1 MFIAIPENNAKN
13 SALQNC
19 LFCVIFW
26 SYYSLNFFCDKIRRF
41 SIMIKL
47 IATDVDGTL
56 VKDGTLLIDPEYM
69 TVVSRLVDQG
79 IHFVVC
85 SGRQFSSEQ
94 KLFAPIKDRLLYIS
108 DGGTVVR
115 TPEKILKTYPMETAL
130 WKSMCRMV
138 HDELPSCDCFA
149 ATPDYCLAEDAGSRM
164 FHWLRDSYGF
174 DVREVPDLSKVENE
188 DIIKFTIYHP
198 TSCEELCSPNFIP
211 AWKHQAKLAV
221 AGKEWLDCNARGV
234 SKWTGLSFLM
244 NYFGLTSDEVC
255 CFGDNLNDIEML
267 QNAGESYA
275 VSNARA
281 EVIASAKHTCPPYW
295 ENGVLQVL
303 KTFLKETTNP
313 F

>member
-1 MFIAIPENNAKN
+1 
-13 SALQNC
+13 
-19 LFCVIFW
+19 
-26 SYYSLNFFCDKIRRF
+26 
-41 SIMIKL
+41 MIKL

-174 DVREVPDLSKVENE
+174 DVREVPDLAKVEMNA
-188 DIIKFTIYHP
+188 IQ
-198 TSCEELCSPNFIP
+198 TSGNCIRNISADHF
-211 AWKHQAKLAV
+211 
-221 AGKEWLDCNARGV
+221 AGAAA
-234 SKWTGLSFLM
+234 
-244 NYFGLTSDEVC
+244 DEVT
-255 CFGDNLNDIEML
+255 DPRP
-267 QNAGESYA
+267 YA
-275 VSNARA
+275 ELLRQWSSFHPEFSALPRKFKIA
-281 EVIASAKHTCPPYW
+281 VIASERDRAAMRLLSPG
-295 ENGVLQVL
+295 E
-303 KTFLKETTNP
+303 
-313 F
+313 

>member
-1 MFIAIPENNAKN
+1 
-13 SALQNC
+13 
-19 LFCVIFW
+19 
-26 SYYSLNFFCDKIRRF
+26 
-41 SIMIKL
+41 MIKL

-56 VKDGTLLIDPEYM
+56 VKDGTLLIDPEYV

-164 FHWLRDSYGF
+164 FRWLTDSYGY
-174 DVREVPDLSKVENE
+174 DIREVPDLLKAPVDNV
-188 DIIKFTIYHP
+188 IKFTVYHP
-198 TSCEELCSPNFIP
+198 SACEEMCAPLFTPT
-211 AWKHQAKLAV
+211 WHTKAKIASS
-221 AGKEWLDCNARGV
+221 GKEWMDCNPLGV
-234 SKWTGLSFLM
+234 NKGTAIRFLQE
-244 NYFGLTSDEVC
+244 YLGIAPDETC
-255 CFGDNLNDIEML
+255 TFGDNLNDIEML
-267 QNAGESYA
+267 ESAGTSYA
-275 VSNARA
+275 VSNARE
-281 EVIASAKHTCPPYW
+281 EVIAAAKGTCAPYW

-303 KTFLKETTNP
+303 KTFL
-313 F
+313 

>member
-1 MFIAIPENNAKN
+1 
-13 SALQNC
+13 
-19 LFCVIFW
+19 
-26 SYYSLNFFCDKIRRF
+26 
-41 SIMIKL
+41 MIKL

-56 VKDGTLLIDPEYM
+56 VKDGTLLIDSEYM

-164 FHWLRDSYGF
+164 FRWLTDSYGY
-174 DVREVPDLSKVENE
+174 DIREVPDLLKAPVDNV
-188 DIIKFTIYHP
+188 IKFTVYHP
-198 TSCEELCSPNFIP
+198 SACEEMCAPLFTPT
-211 AWKHQAKLAV
+211 WQTKAKIASS
-221 AGKEWLDCNARGV
+221 GKEWMDCNPLGV
-234 SKWTGLSFLM
+234 NKGTAIRFLQE
-244 NYFGLTSDEVC
+244 YLGIAPDETC
-255 CFGDNLNDIEML
+255 TFGDNLNDIEML
-267 QNAGESYA
+267 ESAGTSYA
-275 VSNARA
+275 VSNARE
-281 EVIASAKHTCPPYW
+281 EVIAAAKRTCAPYW
-295 ENGVLQVL
+295 ENGVLQIL
-303 KTFLKETTNP
+303 KTFL
-313 F
+313 

>member
-1 MFIAIPENNAKN
+1 
-13 SALQNC
+13 
-19 LFCVIFW
+19 
-26 SYYSLNFFCDKIRRF
+26 
-41 SIMIKL
+41 MIKL

-79 IHFVVC
+79 IYFVVC

-138 HDELPSCDCFA
+138 HDKLPSCDCFA

-255 CFGDNLNDIEML
+255 WLRRQPE
-267 QNAGESYA
+267 
-275 VSNARA
+275 
-281 EVIASAKHTCPPYW
+281 
-295 ENGVLQVL
+295 
-303 KTFLKETTNP
+303 
-313 F
+313 

>member
-1 MFIAIPENNAKN
+1 
-13 SALQNC
+13 
-19 LFCVIFW
+19 
-26 SYYSLNFFCDKIRRF
+26 
-41 SIMIKL
+41 MIKL

-79 IHFVVC
+79 IYFVVC

-164 FHWLRDSYGF
+164 FHWLCDSYGF

-244 NYFGLTSDEVC
+244 NYFGLTPDEVC

-267 QNAGESYA
+267 QNASESYA

>member
-1 MFIAIPENNAKN
+1 
-13 SALQNC
+13 
-19 LFCVIFW
+19 
-26 SYYSLNFFCDKIRRF
+26 
-41 SIMIKL
+41 MIKL

-79 IHFVVC
+79 IYFVVC

-94 KLFAPIKDRLLYIS
+94 KLFAPIRDRLLYIS

-138 HDELPSCDCFA
+138 HDKLPSCDCFA

-174 DVREVPDLSKVENE
+174 DVRAVPDLSKVENE

>member
-1 MFIAIPENNAKN
+1 
-13 SALQNC
+13 
-19 LFCVIFW
+19 
-26 SYYSLNFFCDKIRRF
+26 
-41 SIMIKL
+41 MIKL

-174 DVREVPDLSKVENE
+174 DVREVPDCIEGRQTRTLSNSQSTIQPPVKSFAPQISSRRG
-188 DIIKFTIYHP
+188 IIRQN
-198 TSCEELCSPNFIP
+198 SLSPVRNGWTATP
-211 AWKHQAKLAV
+211 A
-221 AGKEWLDCNARGV
+221 
-234 SKWTGLSFLM
+234 
-244 NYFGLTSDEVC
+244 
-255 CFGDNLNDIEML
+255 
-267 QNAGESYA
+267 
-275 VSNARA
+275 
-281 EVIASAKHTCPPYW
+281 ASA
-295 ENGVLQVL
+295 NGPVSH
-303 KTFLKETTNP
+303 F
-313 F
+313 

>member
-1 MFIAIPENNAKN
+1 
-13 SALQNC
+13 
-19 LFCVIFW
+19 
-26 SYYSLNFFCDKIRRF
+26 
-41 SIMIKL
+41 MIKL

-149 ATPDYCLAEDAGSRM
+149 ATPGLLPRRRCRKPHVSLAPRLLRLRCPRSTGSVEGRKRG
-164 FHWLRDSYGF
+164 HYQIH
-174 DVREVPDLSKVENE
+174 DLPS
-188 DIIKFTIYHP
+188 
-198 TSCEELCSPNFIP
+198 
-211 AWKHQAKLAV
+211 
-221 AGKEWLDCNARGV
+221 
-234 SKWTGLSFLM
+234 
-244 NYFGLTSDEVC
+244 
-255 CFGDNLNDIEML
+255 NLL
-267 QNAGESYA
+267 
-275 VSNARA
+275 
-281 EVIASAKHTCPPYW
+281 
-295 ENGVLQVL
+295 
-303 KTFLKETTNP
+303 
-313 F
+313 

>member
-1 MFIAIPENNAKN
+1 
-13 SALQNC
+13 
-19 LFCVIFW
+19 
-26 SYYSLNFFCDKIRRF
+26 
-41 SIMIKL
+41 MIKL

-130 WKSMCRMV
+130 WKSMCRM
-138 HDELPSCDCFA
+138 
-149 ATPDYCLAEDAGSRM
+149 

-244 NYFGLTSDEVC
+244 NYFGLTPDEVC

-281 EVIASAKHTCPPYW
+281 EVIDSAKHTCPPYW

>member
-1 MFIAIPENNAKN
+1 
-13 SALQNC
+13 
-19 LFCVIFW
+19 
-26 SYYSLNFFCDKIRRF
+26 
-41 SIMIKL
+41 MIKL

-138 HDELPSCDCFA
+138 YDELPSCNCFA

-174 DVREVPDLSKVENE
+174 DVPKYR
-188 DIIKFTIYHP
+188 I
-198 TSCEELCSPNFIP
+198 C
-211 AWKHQAKLAV
+211 
-221 AGKEWLDCNARGV
+221 R
-234 SKWTGLSFLM
+234 
-244 NYFGLTSDEVC
+244 
-255 CFGDNLNDIEML
+255 
-267 QNAGESYA
+267 
-275 VSNARA
+275 R
-281 EVIASAKHTCPPYW
+281 
-295 ENGVLQVL
+295 
-303 KTFLKETTNP
+303 
-313 F
+313 

>member
-1 MFIAIPENNAKN
+1 
-13 SALQNC
+13 
-19 LFCVIFW
+19 
-26 SYYSLNFFCDKIRRF
+26 
-41 SIMIKL
+41 MIKL

-79 IHFVVC
+79 IYFVVC

-138 HDELPSCDCFA
+138 HDKLPSCDCFA

-174 DVREVPDLSKVENE
+174 DVRESNSRSTIQPPVKSFAPQISSRRGSIRQNSLSPVRNGW
-188 DIIKFTIYHP
+188 TA
-198 TSCEELCSPNFIP
+198 TP
-211 AWKHQAKLAV
+211 A
-221 AGKEWLDCNARGV
+221 
-234 SKWTGLSFLM
+234 
-244 NYFGLTSDEVC
+244 
-255 CFGDNLNDIEML
+255 
-267 QNAGESYA
+267 
-275 VSNARA
+275 
-281 EVIASAKHTCPPYW
+281 ASA
-295 ENGVLQVL
+295 NGPVSH
-303 KTFLKETTNP
+303 F
-313 F
+313 

>member
-1 MFIAIPENNAKN
+1 
-13 SALQNC
+13 
-19 LFCVIFW
+19 
-26 SYYSLNFFCDKIRRF
+26 
-41 SIMIKL
+41 MIKL

-149 ATPDYCLAEDAGSRM
+149 APRTTASPKMPEAACFTGSATPTASM
-164 FHWLRDSYGF
+164 
-174 DVREVPDLSKVENE
+174 
-188 DIIKFTIYHP
+188 
-198 TSCEELCSPNFIP
+198 
-211 AWKHQAKLAV
+211 
-221 AGKEWLDCNARGV
+221 
-234 SKWTGLSFLM
+234 
-244 NYFGLTSDEVC
+244 
-255 CFGDNLNDIEML
+255 
-267 QNAGESYA
+267 
-275 VSNARA
+275 
-281 EVIASAKHTCPPYW
+281 SAKYRIYRR
-295 ENGVLQVL
+295 
-303 KTFLKETTNP
+303 
-313 F
+313 